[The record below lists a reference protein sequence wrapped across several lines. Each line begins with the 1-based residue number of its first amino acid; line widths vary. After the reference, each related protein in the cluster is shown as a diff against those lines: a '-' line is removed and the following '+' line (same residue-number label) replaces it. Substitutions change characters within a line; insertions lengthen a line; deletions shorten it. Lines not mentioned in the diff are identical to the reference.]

1 MPGITPFLWFEDQAQ
16 EAANRYVEI
25 FESLGRTDSG
35 VGEVSRYD
43 AAASNAAGRP
53 EGSVLTVAFRL
64 DGQEFVA
71 LNGGPEFRFTEAASL
86 VVECEDQAEIDRLWT
101 SLILGGG
108 EPSKCGW
115 LKDRFGLSW
124 QIVPRQM
131 NELLAGA
138 DPEGAKRAFEAML
151 QMDKLDLAR
160 LQSAYEGV
168 PVGSR

>member
-1 MPGITPFLWFEDQAQ
+1 MTSVATCLWFNG
-16 EAANRYVEI
+16 EA
-25 FESLGRTDSG
+25 ESAATLYTSLLPDSRIDR
-35 VGEVSRYD
+35 VLRAPADNPSTKEGE
-43 AAASNAAGRP
+43 
-53 EGSVLTVAFRL
+53 VLTVDFTIAGQRL
-64 DGQEFVA
+64 VA

-131 NELLAGA
+131 KELLAGA